1 MSRILKFFKGSI
13 PTLLIGM
20 VATMSVI
27 VIELTQT
34 QMMATIINDGINNL
48 NQNVVLKTGLIMFG
62 LAALGMTLG
71 VMSTYLASFVSN
83 KVAHR
88 MRVSVYEKIQKFSL
102 KKASNYTTGSLITRL
117 STDID
122 FLQRMMLF
130 GLRLLVRAPI
140 MLISAVMMIY
150 ASDNQLALIVLGFVV
165 FLSVGLLY
173 LIIKGF
179 PRFIELQKRIDKL
192 NQKVQE
198 SLINIRVI
206 KSFVREDHEDQDF
219 GNVNISLRDQF
230 VYSHRL
236 MLLFD
241 PIMMFAL
248 NMATVVIM
256 WVGSQKIVTVGGLQ
270 VGDLLVFLNYMRFT
284 LFSMMMLTMM
294 FNMYSRGRASS
305 NRINEIL
312 DEELDITDPNPE
324 DTIHL
329 DEVSGKIEFRNV
341 DFKYF
346 IDNEQ
351 YILENI
357 NFVLEPGQRLGII
370 GSTGSGKTT
379 LINLMTRLIEP
390 IDGEILLD
398 NVPINK
404 LTLHNLREAI
414 GVVPQK
420 NVLFTGSVAH
430 NLRWGNNHASMDLI
444 KWATKVANIN
454 GFIERQEEGYDYH
467 IQQGGSNLSGGQRQ
481 RMAIARALVTKPKV
495 LILDDST
502 SALDAATEQRINEAF
517 ESELSNMTIINIAQ
531 KISSIR
537 NSDKILVL
545 DKGKMCGFGTHDELL
560 DTCSVYNEIY
570 HSQLKKGGD
579 FDVQA

>member
-102 KKASNYTTGSLITRL
+102 KKTSNYTTGSLITRL

-219 GNVNISLRDQF
+219 GNVNTSLRDQF

-284 LFSMMMLTMM
+284 LFSMMMITMM

-324 DTIHL
+324 DIIHL

-560 DTCSVYNEIY
+560 ETCSVYNEIY

>member
-1 MSRILKFFKGSI
+1 MTKLFRFFKGNI
-13 PTLLIGM
+13 PTLIFGM
-20 VATMSVI
+20 IATILVI

-34 QMMATIINDGINNL
+34 QMMATIINDGINQL
-48 NQNVVLKTGLIMFG
+48 NQEVIFRTGLLMLV
-62 LAALGMTLG
+62 LAIVGMALGIL
-71 VMSTYLASFVSN
+71 STYLASLVSN
-83 KVAHR
+83 KFAHR
-88 MRVSVYEKIQKFSL
+88 MRVKVYEKIQRFSL
-102 KKASNYTTGSLITRL
+102 KKTSQYTTGSLVTRL

-122 FLQRMMLF
+122 FLQRLMLF

-140 MLISAVMMIY
+140 MLVSAVMMIY
-150 ASDNQLALIVLGFVV
+150 NSDQKLAMIVLGFVV

-173 LIIKGF
+173 LILKGF
-179 PRFIELQKRIDKL
+179 PRFRDLQTKIDHL

-206 KSFVREDHEDQDF
+206 KSFVREKYEDEDF
-219 GNVNISLRDQF
+219 KEVNDDLKNQGIYANS
-230 VYSHRL
+230 L

-248 NMATVVIM
+248 NMATIVIM
-256 WVGSQKIVTVGGLQ
+256 WVGSNTIVSDGSLQ

-305 NRINEIL
+305 DRINQVLE
-312 DEELDITDPNPE
+312 EELDIKNAPASDIVKLNPVNG
-324 DTIHL
+324 L
-329 DEVSGKIEFRNV
+329 LEFKNV
-341 DFKYF
+341 DFKYY

-351 YILENI
+351 YILKDI
-357 NFVLEPGQRLGII
+357 NFTLEPGQQLGVI
-370 GSTGSGKTT
+370 GATGSGKST

-390 IDGEILLD
+390 IEGEILLD
-398 NVPINK
+398 GVNINK
-404 LTLHNLREAI
+404 LTLHDLREAI

-420 NVLFTGSVAH
+420 NVLFTGSVEH
-430 NLRWGNNHASMDLI
+430 NLKWGNSEASMDLI
-444 KWATKVANIN
+444 KWATHVANIDE
-454 GFIERQEEGYDYH
+454 FIERQDEGYDYQ

-481 RMAIARALVTKPKV
+481 RMSIARALVSQPKILV
-495 LILDDST
+495 LDDST
-502 SALDAATEQRINEAF
+502 SALDAQTESNINEAF
-517 ESELSNMTIINIAQ
+517 EKELSHMSIINIAQ

-545 DKGKMCGFGTHDELL
+545 DQGQMCGFGTHDELL
-560 DTCSVYNEIY
+560 TQCSVYSAIFE
-570 HSQLKKGGD
+570 SQMKKGGD